1 MGVTHSQPQ
10 PLHYK
15 NSVISKMCLQM
26 SAMSVICKTTSE
38 KKEKLTKAIINII
51 RKLKTST
58 GSKREKYMNM
68 VRTEFNLEKNEKWV
82 LTKLRMMLVRL
93 DAGIEFLQI
102 RTSETPR
109 AKKRQSI
116 AKDISCCLI
125 LTQKTSS
132 KKIQREDMS
141 SKQIKVTRKSKKSLE
156 YRQMEKLRKTNFEQE
171 KTLNN
176 SESKVAFLR
185 TFNLHPQVIC
195 L

>member
-93 DAGIEFLQI
+93 DAGLELLQI
-102 RTSETPR
+102 TKTD
-109 AKKRQSI
+109 KTGTKDRQFVVKEVS
-116 AKDISCCLI
+116 
-125 LTQKTSS
+125 
-132 KKIQREDMS
+132 
-141 SKQIKVTRKSKKSLE
+141 
-156 YRQMEKLRKTNFEQE
+156 
-171 KTLNN
+171 
-176 SESKVAFLR
+176 
-185 TFNLHPQVIC
+185 
-195 L
+195 

>member
-58 GSKREKYMNM
+58 GLKREKKMNI
-68 VRTEFNLEKNEKWV
+68 VRKKFNLEKNEKWV

-93 DAGIEFLQI
+93 DAGLELLQI
-102 RTSETPR
+102 RTSDSQRTKR
-109 AKKRQSI
+109 RQSVV
-116 AKDISCCLI
+116 KDISC
-125 LTQKTSS
+125 SS
-132 KKIQREDMS
+132 VLAKDVRTRTVQTKVIP
-141 SKQIKVTRKSKKSLE
+141 SKQIKVTG
-156 YRQMEKLRKTNFEQE
+156 
-171 KTLNN
+171 
-176 SESKVAFLR
+176 
-185 TFNLHPQVIC
+185 
-195 L
+195 